1 MKLKNILLAAAAAFY
16 LACGGGGAGGSK
28 IDVSFNGNAVPLEVK
43 SSGVYPA
50 TKTFSMTADGE
61 TKMTKAVN
69 HYVALANFELDT
81 KGPATMGRALTE
93 DGNVRVVFQIV
104 GEEGTDE
111 KAPVKAGTFVANTA
125 KCEKYNCVDFLQI
138 SRFTGG
144 KEEKLSLTMSRAEG
158 DVKITSVTDDTI
170 SGEIDITKGQH
181 SVKGSFTAKI
191 TTKR

>member
-1 MKLKNILLAAAAAFY
+1 MKLKATLLTAFMAAS
-16 LACGGGGAGGSK
+16 LACGEAGGSK
-28 IDVSFNGNAVPLEVK
+28 MDVTFNGTAVPLEVR
-43 SSGVYPA
+43 SSGVYPS

-69 HYVALANFELDT
+69 HYVALANFELET
-81 KGPATMGRALTE
+81 RGPVTMGKALTE

-111 KAPVKAGTFVANTA
+111 KAPVKAGTYTA
-125 KCEKYNCVDFLQI
+125 KCDKYNCVDYLQI

-144 KEEKLSLTMSRAEG
+144 KEEKISFTMAKAEG
-158 DVKITSVTDDTI
+158 DIKITSVSDDTI
-170 SGEIDITKGQH
+170 SGEVNVTEGQN